1 MRISDWS
8 SDVCSSD
15 LTDFETSVETSV
27 PGRAERLDV
36 IETVGG
42 KRRWTPEA
50 RARIIAESLEPGANV
65 SAVARRHGLFP
76 QQLYTWRRG
85 LRERAEAMRF
95 VPAMVERENA
105 SALPGPPPQS
115 DRKRLVE
122 GRRLAARVDCGGSR
136 LNTKKKQ

>member
-1 MRISDWS
+1 MSDE
-8 SDVCSSD
+8 
-15 LTDFETSVETSV
+15 TDFETGIETSAT
-27 PGRAERLDV
+27 GQAERLDV

-65 SAVARRHGLFP
+65 SEVARRHGMYP

-85 LRERAEAMRF
+85 LRERAEAMSF

-105 SALPGPPPQS
+105 GALPGPPLQS
-115 DRKRLVE
+115 AGGQIVIETGTLSIRIPCDVSADHIERVL
-122 GRRLAARVDCGGSR
+122 LAAQVNS
-136 LNTKKKQ
+136 

>member
-76 QQLYTWRRG
+76 QQLYPWRRG

-95 VPAMVERENA
+95 VPATSERENDG
-105 SALPGPPPQS
+105 ALPGLPPLSLRGQS
-115 DRKRLVE
+115 ITETPGLMI
-122 GRRLAARVDCGGSR
+122 RVPAEVRPGPIER
-136 LNTKKKQ
+136 

>member
-36 IETVGG
+36 IETAGG

-50 RARIIAESLEPGANV
+50 RERIIAESLEPGAHV
-65 SAVARRHGLFP
+65 AAVARRHGLFP
-76 QQLYTWRRG
+76 PPLYKWSRG
-85 LRERAEAMRF
+85 LRGGEGGRSF
-95 VPAMVERENA
+95 VSAMVGRENA
-105 SALPGPPPQS
+105 RS
-115 DRKRLVE
+115 E
-122 GRRLAARVDCGGSR
+122 RRSGGEERVR
-136 LNTKKKQ
+136 P

>member
-1 MRISDWS
+1 VSDE
-8 SDVCSSD
+8 
-15 LTDFETSVETSV
+15 TDFETSVETSV

-36 IETVGG
+36 IETAGG

-85 LRERAEAMRF
+85 LRERAEAMSF

-105 SALPGPPPQS
+105 GALPGPPPQS
-115 DRKRLVE
+115 VSGQIVIETGGLVIRVPDDVSADHIE
-122 GRRLAARVDCGGSR
+122 RVLLAVQVSA
-136 LNTKKKQ
+136 